1 MDGTAAAAVEAGVD
15 AGKETAI
22 TNDATKPD
30 AEAGVDVVKE
40 IAHGPVRPLPNTA
53 RTPWSKT
60 AAAEDGGK
68 KGDLVMGAESWPA
81 LGDVWTKGSPN
92 RAAAKVSSPALS
104 PPMAVQN
111 AGQVRGNVL
120 PPPPSLFV
128 QGSIGMHKYDGFRTN
143 NSSKHHASHPHK
155 HGPRRNA
162 PANSRQP
169 FTVPF
174 ANHQQPVLYPFL
186 HPSNVMN
193 DYGCYMYSVQF
204 PNYQLHESNMPV
216 VPSSQAG
223 GNYGNRNFQPPPRG
237 VPYNWPPNCGYSG
250 TPYNIPV
257 PPNNFNPTWCDQWA
271 FGARGCEYRPR
282 TPVPRTTISSVPQ
295 FYGPASGIA
304 YGPSI
309 RGGPPPPPPSP
320 MYSLSGPRP
329 EMLQVPCFD
338 PQAPHDSNRTAD
350 MKALEANLV
359 KQIEYYFSNGNL
371 QTDEFLIMLMDE
383 QGWVP
388 ISKIAKFK
396 RVTKMTS
403 DESLILDALR
413 SSHLIE
419 VQGNQIR
426 NRNDWSKWVS
436 ASCQPLVST
445 RSESLGNQPPV
456 RVEDSDNNETN
467 VICISH
473 ENSSAS
479 SNPTEYCSEA
489 KINNCS
495 ECSTDNLL
503 TSDGTI
509 IHNGDVMSNSKKVES
524 GKFSED
530 GQRDSCG
537 GCNCTPVNDSIGTY
551 VDVRTNFG
559 DSGISKMSVE
569 EAKLS
574 ISDAKVEKIA
584 NPTSMRSGIQASDFG
599 NGFLDE
605 SLSLNTQS
613 TFMLDEELELEQ
625 TTNAPEHLSLNNSI
639 DDEEDEVNV
648 NDQDVHRLV
657 IVTQDIMDDKD
668 DRTGSGRQETISIEL
683 ASAINDG
690 LFFYEQELCAQQSS
704 NRRNRVRTEIKSGDS
719 KATTNATLSFDLKAN
734 TDTGNNASEELG
746 EANSRRRQS
755 KLHSLHKQRLFP
767 SNFRN
772 YGSGRNHHG
781 IVSDSPPG
789 ISVGFF
795 FGSTPPESTIL
806 MSPNLSCSPHGILSG
821 SPPVGS
827 MPKSFPPFQHPSHR
841 LLEENQFKQQK
852 YMKFHK
858 CCLYNR
864 KRLGIGCSEEM
875 NTLYRF
881 WSYFL
886 RNMFNK
892 AMYDEFCKLAMEDA
906 AAEYNYGLE
915 CLFRFY
921 SYGLEKHFREDLYDD
936 FEQLTI
942 DCYKKGNIYG
952 LEKYWAFHHFREERG
967 ETEPIRKHPELE
979 RLLREKYHSLEDF
992 RSDENAAKAS
1002 EEE

>member
-92 RAAAKVSSPALS
+92 RAAAKV
-104 PPMAVQN
+104 
-111 AGQVRGNVL
+111 
-120 PPPPSLFV
+120 
-128 QGSIGMHKYDGFRTN
+128 
-143 NSSKHHASHPHK
+143 
-155 HGPRRNA
+155 
-162 PANSRQP
+162 
-169 FTVPF
+169 
-174 ANHQQPVLYPFL
+174 
-186 HPSNVMN
+186 
-193 DYGCYMYSVQF
+193 
-204 PNYQLHESNMPV
+204 
-216 VPSSQAG
+216 
-223 GNYGNRNFQPPPRG
+223 
-237 VPYNWPPNCGYSG
+237 
-250 TPYNIPV
+250 
-257 PPNNFNPTWCDQWA
+257 
-271 FGARGCEYRPR
+271 
-282 TPVPRTTISSVPQ
+282 
-295 FYGPASGIA
+295 
-304 YGPSI
+304 
-309 RGGPPPPPPSP
+309 
-320 MYSLSGPRP
+320 
-329 EMLQVPCFD
+329 
-338 PQAPHDSNRTAD
+338 
-350 MKALEANLV
+350 
-359 KQIEYYFSNGNL
+359 
-371 QTDEFLIMLMDE
+371 
-383 QGWVP
+383 
-388 ISKIAKFK
+388 
-396 RVTKMTS
+396 TKMTT

-419 VQGNQIR
+419 VQVTLIPLYFLETFCPHSYLNWQGNQIR

-625 TTNAPEHLSLNNSI
+625 TTNAPEHLSLNN
-639 DDEEDEVNV
+639 
-648 NDQDVHRLV
+648 R
-657 IVTQDIMDDKD
+657 
-668 DRTGSGRQETISIEL
+668 
-683 ASAINDG
+683 
-690 LFFYEQELCAQQSS
+690 
-704 NRRNRVRTEIKSGDS
+704 
-719 KATTNATLSFDLKAN
+719 
-734 TDTGNNASEELG
+734 
-746 EANSRRRQS
+746 
-755 KLHSLHKQRLFP
+755 
-767 SNFRN
+767 
-772 YGSGRNHHG
+772 
-781 IVSDSPPG
+781 
-789 ISVGFF
+789 
-795 FGSTPPESTIL
+795 
-806 MSPNLSCSPHGILSG
+806 
-821 SPPVGS
+821 
-827 MPKSFPPFQHPSHR
+827 
-841 LLEENQFKQQK
+841 
-852 YMKFHK
+852 
-858 CCLYNR
+858 
-864 KRLGIGCSEEM
+864 
-875 NTLYRF
+875 
-881 WSYFL
+881 
-886 RNMFNK
+886 
-892 AMYDEFCKLAMEDA
+892 
-906 AAEYNYGLE
+906 
-915 CLFRFY
+915 
-921 SYGLEKHFREDLYDD
+921 
-936 FEQLTI
+936 
-942 DCYKKGNIYG
+942 
-952 LEKYWAFHHFREERG
+952 
-967 ETEPIRKHPELE
+967 
-979 RLLREKYHSLEDF
+979 
-992 RSDENAAKAS
+992 
-1002 EEE
+1002 

>member
-92 RAAAKVSSPALS
+92 RAAAKPIVDNL
-104 PPMAVQN
+104 
-111 AGQVRGNVL
+111 L
-120 PPPPSLFV
+120 
-128 QGSIGMHKYDGFRTN
+128 
-143 NSSKHHASHPHK
+143 
-155 HGPRRNA
+155 
-162 PANSRQP
+162 
-169 FTVPF
+169 
-174 ANHQQPVLYPFL
+174 LYPL
-186 HPSNVMN
+186 QTTSNQ
-193 DYGCYMYSVQF
+193 C
-204 PNYQLHESNMPV
+204 
-216 VPSSQAG
+216 
-223 GNYGNRNFQPPPRG
+223 
-237 VPYNWPPNCGYSG
+237 C
-250 TPYNIPV
+250 
-257 PPNNFNPTWCDQWA
+257 
-271 FGARGCEYRPR
+271 
-282 TPVPRTTISSVPQ
+282 
-295 FYGPASGIA
+295 
-304 YGPSI
+304 
-309 RGGPPPPPPSP
+309 GPPPPPPSP

-359 KQIEYYFSNGNL
+359 KQIEYYFRL
-371 QTDEFLIMLMDE
+371 
-383 QGWVP
+383 
-388 ISKIAKFK
+388 
-396 RVTKMTS
+396 VTKMTS

-419 VQGNQIR
+419 VQVTLIPLYFLETFCPHSYLNWQGNQIR

-625 TTNAPEHLSLNNSI
+625 TTNAPEHLSLNN
-639 DDEEDEVNV
+639 
-648 NDQDVHRLV
+648 R
-657 IVTQDIMDDKD
+657 
-668 DRTGSGRQETISIEL
+668 
-683 ASAINDG
+683 
-690 LFFYEQELCAQQSS
+690 
-704 NRRNRVRTEIKSGDS
+704 
-719 KATTNATLSFDLKAN
+719 
-734 TDTGNNASEELG
+734 
-746 EANSRRRQS
+746 
-755 KLHSLHKQRLFP
+755 
-767 SNFRN
+767 
-772 YGSGRNHHG
+772 
-781 IVSDSPPG
+781 
-789 ISVGFF
+789 
-795 FGSTPPESTIL
+795 
-806 MSPNLSCSPHGILSG
+806 
-821 SPPVGS
+821 
-827 MPKSFPPFQHPSHR
+827 
-841 LLEENQFKQQK
+841 
-852 YMKFHK
+852 
-858 CCLYNR
+858 
-864 KRLGIGCSEEM
+864 
-875 NTLYRF
+875 
-881 WSYFL
+881 
-886 RNMFNK
+886 
-892 AMYDEFCKLAMEDA
+892 
-906 AAEYNYGLE
+906 
-915 CLFRFY
+915 
-921 SYGLEKHFREDLYDD
+921 
-936 FEQLTI
+936 
-942 DCYKKGNIYG
+942 
-952 LEKYWAFHHFREERG
+952 
-967 ETEPIRKHPELE
+967 
-979 RLLREKYHSLEDF
+979 
-992 RSDENAAKAS
+992 
-1002 EEE
+1002 